1 MTARGGRGTAGRS
14 ASLPKRIR
22 RLARLLITFATPV
35 RAALIAVVGTGLL
48 AATAVDHLLVQ
59 VGGVAAATLAVVTLL
74 ALLNRRLEGARS
86 GQPAVAVAAHAARS
100 TQPAQ
105 PAQPAPRSAAIGRS
119 PAIVSVV
126 IPGKNEA
133 DYARDC
139 IRSLRNQ
146 TLSNFEAILVDDGST
161 DSTLDVVL
169 DEIGIDPR
177 FKVLRIPQSVGIGL
191 ARNMGTEHASGR
203 YVTFLDLDDFL
214 APDSLAS
221 RVEVA
226 ERFSDLP
233 WVAGAY
239 CWHETVDVE
248 RTPEDWVVPR
258 GSARETYS
266 WLSHIEDAMF
276 IASAP
281 IVRRDAFLA
290 IGGFDDAPTA
300 EDQVL
305 WFKLFRW
312 GFTLV
317 GTDTV
322 GVAYRRKPTSHA
334 VATALAMRATI
345 TKLLEDRSGPA
356 APPPGEH
363 GPYFFAEDLGTYLSA
378 VGFTRRTAAAL
389 GMALADGSPET
400 AIRQLVADLETV
412 PYPLIGWAVDLRQLA
427 LGGSRRV
434 TRPRGEHAMEG
445 PVVREVER
453 LVGPLIEAARR
464 RAGEWL
470 ETTERPPLPHRGTA
484 RPVKPPRLLEVTPQ
498 SLASLTRAGRPFLM
512 LPSSAYHTDELIELA
527 EELRSRGFA
536 PIAMLNERRWAT
548 TGSALARVD
557 VPAVKALPAGDWLRD
572 FAAILTF
579 NDWGEYY
586 ADYVR
591 YVAGSPTISFAK
603 VEGVQD
609 WLDHDTGR
617 VRNAYLAAEVVLC
630 QGENDVRALEGRRGR
645 LEVIGSDRLE
655 AIWTGPLPSDRDPR
669 VVGNVNFTYGVQSEH
684 RDLWVETLRDA
695 CRRANVP
702 LDLSLHPS
710 ESAQYPGL
718 AAAQP
723 IRHLMTTDSIL
734 VSRFSTV
741 LFEGMARGCSVI
753 YYNPHG
759 EQVPTFH
766 HPEGAFDI
774 AEDPQTLFLHLES
787 AKGRKRAEAKER
799 AARFFEGQVSMI
811 PGVPVATRTADAI
824 ERCLAAPRAAREES
838 ASTDSEPLVRS
849 S

>member
-1 MTARGGRGTAGRS
+1 MSARRGPGRPGRSRS
-14 ASLPKRIR
+14 ASIPNRIR
-22 RLARLLITFATPV
+22 RLARLLVTFASPI
-35 RAALIAVVGTGLL
+35 RAALIAVVAAGLL

-59 VGGVAAATLAVVTLL
+59 VVGVAAATLAVVTLL
-74 ALLNRRLEGARS
+74 ALLNRRLEGVRA
-86 GQPAVAVAAHAARS
+86 GQPLIAGHAGPAA
-100 TQPAQ
+100 P
-105 PAQPAPRSAAIGRS
+105 PAPRPSAIGRS

-133 DYARDC
+133 AYARDC
-139 IRSLRNQ
+139 IRSLKRQ
-146 TLSNFEAILVDDGST
+146 TLANFEAILVDDGST

-169 DEIGIDPR
+169 DEIGNDPR
-177 FKVLRIPQSVGIGL
+177 FKVVRTAQSVGIGL
-191 ARNMGTEHASGR
+191 ARNMGTAHASGR

-214 APDSLAS
+214 APDSLAA

-233 WVAGAY
+233 WVAGSY

-258 GSARETYS
+258 GSARETFS
-266 WLSHIEDAMF
+266 WLSHIEDATF

-281 IVRRDAFLA
+281 IVRRDVFLA
-290 IGGFDDAPTA
+290 VGGFDDAPTA
-300 EDQVL
+300 EDQIL

-312 GFTLV
+312 GFTLA
-317 GTDTV
+317 GTESV

-345 TKLLEDRSGPA
+345 TKLLEDRNAPA
-356 APPPGEH
+356 AAPAGEH
-363 GPYFFAEDLGTYLSA
+363 GPYFYAEDLGNYRSA

-389 GMALADGSPET
+389 GMALADGSSEA
-400 AIRQLVADLETV
+400 AIQRLVADLETV
-412 PYPLIGWAVDLRQLA
+412 PYPLVGWAVDLRQLA

-434 TRPRGEHAMEG
+434 TRPRGERAMEG

-453 LVGPLIEAARR
+453 RVGPLIEDARR
-464 RAGEWL
+464 RAGQWL
-470 ETTERPPLPHRGTA
+470 DATERPGLPHRGIA
-484 RPVKPPRLLEVTPQ
+484 RPVRQPRLLEVTPQ
-498 SLASLTRAGRPFLM
+498 SLESLTRGGRPFLM
-512 LPSSAYHTDELIELA
+512 LPSSAYHTDELIDLA
-527 EELRSRGFA
+527 EELRSRGFM

-557 VPAVKALPAGDWLRD
+557 VPAAKALPAGAWLD
-572 FAAILTF
+572 GFDALLTF

-586 ADYVR
+586 GDYVQ
-591 YVAGSPTISFAK
+591 YVAGTSTISFAK

-617 VRNAYLAAEVVLC
+617 VRNAYLSAKVVLC

-655 AIWTGPLPSDRDPR
+655 AIWTGPLPADRDPR

-710 ESAQYPGL
+710 ESAKFPGL
-718 AAAQP
+718 AAAEP

-774 AEDPQTLFLHLES
+774 AEDPQTLFHHIES
-787 AKGRKRAEAKER
+787 ARARTRSQAKER
-799 AARFFEGQVSMI
+799 AAAFFERQVSMI
-811 PGVPVATRTADAI
+811 PGTSVATRTADTI
-824 ERCLAAPRAAREES
+824 ERSLAAPVPSVEGS
-838 ASTDSEPLVRS
+838 ATTESEPLVRS

>member
-1 MTARGGRGTAGRS
+1 MSASRGAGRRGRS
-14 ASLPKRIR
+14 GPASVTKRAR
-22 RLARLLITFATPV
+22 RLARLLISFATPI
-35 RAALIAVVGTGLL
+35 RAALIAVIGVGLL
-48 AATAVDHLLVQ
+48 AAVAVDHLLVQ

-74 ALLNRRLEGARS
+74 ALLHRRVQGVRPGPVVA
-86 GQPAVAVAAHAARS
+86 GHAVPVVDAG
-100 TQPAQ
+100 
-105 PAQPAPRSAAIGRS
+105 PRPMAIGQS
-119 PAIVSVV
+119 PAIVSVI

-133 DYARDC
+133 SYARDC
-139 IRSLRNQ
+139 IRSLKAQ
-146 TLSNFEAILVDDGST
+146 TLANFEAILIDDGST

-169 DEIGIDPR
+169 EEIGNDPR
-177 FKVLRIPQSVGIGL
+177 FKVVRTAQSVGIGL
-191 ARNMGTEHASGR
+191 ARNMGAGFASGR
-203 YVTFLDLDDFL
+203 YLTFLDLDDFL

-239 CWHETVDVE
+239 CWHETVDAE
-248 RTPEDWVVPR
+248 LTPETWLVPR
-258 GSARETYS
+258 GSARETFS
-266 WLSHIEDAMF
+266 WLSHIDDATF

-290 IGGFDDAPTA
+290 VGGFDDAPTA
-300 EDQVL
+300 EDQIF

-312 GFTLV
+312 GFTLL

-345 TKLLEDRSGPA
+345 TKLLEDRNAAATPPA
-356 APPPGEH
+356 AQH
-363 GPYFFAEDLGTYLSA
+363 GPYFFGEELGAYRSA

-389 GMALADGSPET
+389 GIAIADGSPEA
-400 AIRQLVADLETV
+400 AIQQLVDDLRTV
-412 PYPLIGWAVDLRQLA
+412 PFPLVGWAVDLRHLA

-434 TRPRGEHAMEG
+434 TRPRGEAARESV
-445 PVVREVER
+445 VVREVER
-453 LVGPLIEAARR
+453 LVSPLIEDARR
-464 RAGEWL
+464 RAGQWL
-470 ETTERPPLPHRGTA
+470 EAGERPPLPQRGIA
-484 RPVKPPRLLEVTPQ
+484 RPVRQPRLLEVTPD
-498 SLASLTRAGRPFLM
+498 SLASLTRDGRPFLM

-527 EELRSRGFA
+527 EVLRTRGFA

-557 VPAVKALPAGDWLRD
+557 VPAVKALPAGDWLHR
-572 FAAILTF
+572 FAAVLTF

-586 ADYVR
+586 ADYVHH
-591 YVAGSPTISFAK
+591 VAGSSTISFAK

-617 VRNAYLAAEVVLC
+617 VRNAYLSAEVILC

-655 AIWTGPLPSDRDPR
+655 AIWNAPLPADREPR

-710 ESAQYPGL
+710 ESANYPGL
-718 AAAQP
+718 AATQP

-774 AEDPQTLFLHLES
+774 AEDPQTLLRHLES
-787 AKGRKRAEAKER
+787 AKSRTRSEAKER
-799 AARFFEGQVSMI
+799 AAAFFAGQVSMLA
-811 PGVPVATRTADAI
+811 GSSVATRTADAI
-824 ERCLAAPRAAREES
+824 ERCLATPRTAADGS
-838 ASTDSEPLVRS
+838 AAASQPLVHS